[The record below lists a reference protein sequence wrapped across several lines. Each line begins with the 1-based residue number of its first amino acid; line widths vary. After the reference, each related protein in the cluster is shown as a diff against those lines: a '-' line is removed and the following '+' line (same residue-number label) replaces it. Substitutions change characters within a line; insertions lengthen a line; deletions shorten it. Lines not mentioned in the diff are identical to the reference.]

1 MFEKKLK
8 VWMNG
13 KLVDFED
20 AKVSVLCHTLHYGT
34 SFFEGI
40 RCYKTKKG
48 SAIFR
53 LKEHTDRL
61 FDSAKIYRTEIPFT
75 REEINN
81 AIVETIKV
89 NKLESCYIRP
99 LVYRGLGALGVNPFN
114 SPVEVMI
121 AVWEWGAYLGE
132 EAITKGV
139 DVKISTWTKIA
150 PNTLPAMAKAGANY
164 MNSQLAK
171 MEAIIDGYEEGIL
184 LNSMGFVAEGSGE
197 NLFLIKDGKI
207 YTTPYSSSI
216 LPGITRNS
224 VIKIAEDFGYEVIET
239 QIPREWLYIA
249 DELFFTGTAA
259 EVTPIKSVDRIP
271 IGKGERGEITEK
283 IQSELFAILKG
294 EKEDRYNWLFYIE
307 NKI

>member
-13 KLVDFED
+13 KLIDFED
-20 AKVSVLCHTLHYGT
+20 AKVSVLCHALHYGT

-53 LKEHTDRL
+53 LREHTKRL
-61 FDSAKIYRTEIPFT
+61 FNSAKIYRTEIPFT
-75 REEINN
+75 EEEINN
-81 AIVETIKV
+81 AIIETIKV
-89 NKLESCYIRP
+89 NKLEECYIRP

-164 MNSQLAK
+164 MNSQLIK
-171 MEAIIDGYEEGIL
+171 MEAIVDGYDEGIV
-184 LNSMGFVAEGSGE
+184 LNASGFVAEGSGE
-197 NLFLIKDGKI
+197 NLFLVKDGKI
-207 YTTPYSSSI
+207 YTTPYSASI
-216 LPGITRNS
+216 LPGITRDS
-224 VIKIAEDFGYEVIET
+224 AIQIAKDLGYEVIET
-239 QIPREWLYIA
+239 NIPREWLYIA

-259 EVTPIKSVDRIP
+259 EVTPIRSVDRIT

-283 IQSELFAILKG
+283 IQSELFGILRG
-294 EKEDRYNWLFYIE
+294 EIEDRYGWLTYI
-307 NKI
+307 

>member
-1 MFEKKLK
+1 MFSKKLK

-13 KLVDFED
+13 KIIDFEE
-20 AKVSVLCHTLHYGT
+20 AKVSVLCHALHYGT

-40 RCYKTKKG
+40 RAYKTKKG
-48 SAIFR
+48 TAIFR
-53 LKEHTDRL
+53 LKEHIDRL
-61 FDSAKIYRTEIPFT
+61 FNSAKIYRTEIPFT
-75 REEINN
+75 REELMG
-81 AIVETIKV
+81 AIVELIKV
-89 NKLESCYIRP
+89 NNLEACYIRP

-139 DVKISTWTKIA
+139 DVKVSTWTKIA

-184 LNSMGFVAEGSGE
+184 LNAQGFVAEGSGE

-216 LPGITRNS
+216 LPGITRDS
-224 VIKIAEDFGYEVIET
+224 AIRIAKDFGYEVIET
-239 QIPREWLYIA
+239 SIPREWLYIA

-259 EVTPIKSVDRIP
+259 EITPIKSVDRIS
-271 IGKGERGEITEK
+271 IGKGSRGEITEK
-283 IQSELFAILKG
+283 IQTELFKILNG
-294 EKEDRYNWLFYIE
+294 EIEDRYNWLMYI
-307 NKI
+307 

>member
-1 MFEKKLK
+1 MFSKKLK

-13 KLVDFED
+13 NIINFED
-20 AKVSVLCHTLHYGT
+20 AKVSVLCHALHYGT

-40 RCYKTKKG
+40 RAYKTKKG
-48 SAIFR
+48 TAIFR
-53 LKEHTDRL
+53 LREHVERL
-61 FDSAKIYRTEIPFT
+61 FNSAKIYRTEIPFT
-75 REEINN
+75 VDEIID
-81 AIVETIKV
+81 AIVNLIKV
-89 NKLESCYIRP
+89 NNLEACYIRP

-139 DVKISTWTKIA
+139 DVKVSTWTKIA
-150 PNTLPAMAKAGANY
+150 PNTLPTMAKAGANY

-197 NLFLIKDGKI
+197 NLFLIKNGKI
-207 YTTPYSSSI
+207 YTTPFSSSI
-216 LPGITRNS
+216 LPGITRES
-224 VIKIAEDFGYEVIET
+224 VITIAKEFGYEVIET
-239 QIPREWLYIA
+239 HIPREWLYIA

-259 EVTPIKSVDRIP
+259 EVTPIKSVDRIS

-283 IQSELFAILKG
+283 IQSRLFGILKG
-294 EKEDRYNWLFYIE
+294 EVEDKYGWLTYI
-307 NKI
+307 

>member
-1 MFEKKLK
+1 MFSKKLK

-13 KLVDFED
+13 KIINFED
-20 AKVSVLCHTLHYGT
+20 AKVSVLCHALHYGT

-40 RCYKTKKG
+40 RAYKTKKG
-48 SAIFR
+48 TAIFR
-53 LKEHTDRL
+53 FKEHMERL
-61 FDSAKIYRTEIPFT
+61 FNSAKIYRTDIPFT
-75 REEINN
+75 LDELMDAVVNLIKINN
-81 AIVETIKV
+81 
-89 NKLESCYIRP
+89 LEECYIRP

-139 DVKISTWTKIA
+139 DVKVSTWTKIA

-171 MEAIIDGYEEGIL
+171 MEAIVDGYEEGIL
-184 LNSMGFVAEGSGE
+184 LNSSGFVAEGSGE

-207 YTTPYSSSI
+207 YTTPYSASI
-216 LPGITRNS
+216 LPGITRDS
-224 VIKIAEDFGYEVIET
+224 AIKIAKDFGYEVIET
-239 QIPREWLYIA
+239 HIPREWLYIA

-271 IGKGERGEITEK
+271 IGSGSRGEITEK
-283 IQSELFAILKG
+283 IQSELFGILRG
-294 EKEDRYNWLFYIE
+294 DIEDRYNWLMYI
-307 NKI
+307 

>member
-1 MFEKKLK
+1 MFSKKLK
-8 VWMNG
+8 VWMKG
-13 KLVDFED
+13 KIIDFEE
-20 AKVSVLCHTLHYGT
+20 AKVSVLCHALHYGT

-40 RCYKTKKG
+40 RAYKTKKG
-48 SAIFR
+48 TAIFR
-53 LKEHTDRL
+53 LKEHVDRL
-61 FDSAKIYRTEIPFT
+61 YNSAKIYRTEIPFT
-75 REEINN
+75 RDELIDAIVNLIKINN
-81 AIVETIKV
+81 
-89 NKLESCYIRP
+89 LEACYIRP

-132 EAITKGV
+132 DAITKGV
-139 DVKISTWTKIA
+139 DVKVSTWTKIA

-171 MEAIIDGYEEGIL
+171 MEAIVDGYEEGIL
-184 LNSMGFVAEGSGE
+184 LNAQGFVAEGSGE

-216 LPGITRNS
+216 LPGITRDS
-224 VIKIAEDFGYEVIET
+224 AIKIAKDFGYKVIET
-239 QIPREWLYIA
+239 SIPREWLYIA

-271 IGKGERGEITEK
+271 VGEGSRGPITEK
-283 IQSELFAILKG
+283 IQSELFSILRG
-294 EKEDRYNWLFYIE
+294 EKEDRYNWLSYI
-307 NKI
+307 

>member
-1 MFEKKLK
+1 MFSKKLK

-13 KLVDFED
+13 NIINFED
-20 AKVSVLCHTLHYGT
+20 AKVSVLCHALHYGT

-40 RCYKTKKG
+40 RAYKTKKG
-48 SAIFR
+48 TAIFR
-53 LKEHTDRL
+53 LREHVERL
-61 FDSAKIYRTEIPFT
+61 FNSAKIYRTEIPFT
-75 REEINN
+75 VDEIID
-81 AIVETIKV
+81 AIVNLIKV
-89 NKLESCYIRP
+89 NNLEACYIRP

-139 DVKISTWTKIA
+139 DVKVSTWTKIA
-150 PNTLPAMAKAGANY
+150 PNTLPTMAKAGANY

-197 NLFLIKDGKI
+197 NLFLIKNGKI
-207 YTTPYSSSI
+207 YTTPFSSSI
-216 LPGITRNS
+216 LPGITRDS
-224 VIKIAEDFGYEVIET
+224 VITIAKEFGYEVIET
-239 QIPREWLYIA
+239 HIPREWLYIA

-259 EVTPIKSVDRIP
+259 EVTPIKSVDRIS

-283 IQSELFAILKG
+283 IQSRLFGILKG
-294 EKEDRYNWLFYIE
+294 DIEDKYGWLTYI
-307 NKI
+307 